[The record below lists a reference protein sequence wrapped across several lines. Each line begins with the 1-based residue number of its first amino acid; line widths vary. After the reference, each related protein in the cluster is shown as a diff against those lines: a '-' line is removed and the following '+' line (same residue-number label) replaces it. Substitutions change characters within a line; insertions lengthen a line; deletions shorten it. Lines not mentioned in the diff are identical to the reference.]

1 MNLKND
7 PEITNETT
15 IGLNWTPGSSD
26 GGSEIIDYRISYSQL
41 NNNYIVLQSGVSDT
55 FYSAKELQIGLSYKF
70 KIEARNAVG
79 YSQYSSESL
88 ILCAGVPDAP
98 ITVAEN
104 TQETSDVQI
113 SITWQEGASNGGT
126 IVTSY

>member
-41 NNNYIVLQSGVSDT
+41 NNNYIVL
-55 FYSAKELQIGLSYKF
+55 
-70 KIEARNAVG
+70 
-79 YSQYSSESL
+79 
-88 ILCAGVPDAP
+88 
-98 ITVAEN
+98 
-104 TQETSDVQI
+104 
-113 SITWQEGASNGGT
+113 
-126 IVTSY
+126 